1 MTKTKVSW
9 TKAEEKLIIDTLK
22 EYPTNLNYGLKLVE
36 PKLKNRTLMAIT
48 ARYYTRL
55 RKDPNNRIISTGSSR
70 GFTQN
75 VKNLP
80 VDNEGKLPEQELK
93 HFQQLAKQML
103 DLPVKERNI
112 ILNLFSGN
120 NNTINQ

>member
-9 TKAEEKLIIDTLK
+9 TKAEERLIIDTLK

-36 PKLKNRTLMAIT
+36 PKLKNRTVMAIK

-55 RKDPNNRIISTGSSR
+55 RKDPNNIIISTGSSK

-75 VKNLP
+75 VKNLS
-80 VDNEGKLPEQELK
+80 VDNEGNLPEQELK

-120 NNTINQ
+120 NIINQ